1 MSLDCAKVE
10 RKTEKSGQ
18 HTVTTRT
25 WNGDKDDR
33 RLHFV
38 SGMSRAEVKEMTH
51 EDEDVVQRCEA
62 SSLQVLAAERF
73 PPTGLPPITHY
84 FQETVGC

>member
-1 MSLDCAKVE
+1 MDCAKVA

-25 WNGDKDDR
+25 CDNQMIPGCILSVVCHEQR
-33 RLHFV
+33 C
-38 SGMSRAEVKEMTH
+38 VKEMTH
-51 EDEDVVQRCEA
+51 EDEDVVQRCEG

-73 PPTGLPPITHY
+73 PLTGLPPITHP
-84 FQETVGC
+84 FQEIFGC